1 MTMSK
6 TTVISTIR
14 IVTLIALGGLCVALY
29 PAINQ
34 ENLSEFISRNGLSAP
49 LIFIAICAFR
59 PVLFFLPSM
68 GLTIIAG
75 ALFGALW
82 GTIYVAIG
90 GALSTVIGYYF
101 ARWYGRSLLENLL
114 KSNHTLRRIDV
125 WSKKHGK
132 NAVLLMRI
140 CNLPWDMV
148 SYWAGLTNIS
158 FRDFYIASLI
168 ALLPFS
174 FLYTYFGTQVFT
186 PKSAGFLISLV
197 IILIMGSLPYI
208 LNLRKKNTND
218 Q

>member
-1 MTMSK
+1 MSK

-34 ENLSEFISRNGLSAP
+34 ENLSAFIGQYGLSAP
-49 LIFIAICAFR
+49 LVFILICAFR
-59 PVLFFLPSM
+59 PVLFFLPTM

-90 GALSTVIGYYF
+90 GALSTMIGYYF
-101 ARWYGRSLLENLL
+101 ARWYGRDLVEKLL
-114 KSNHTLRRIDV
+114 KSNQTLRNMDA
-125 WSKKHGK
+125 WTEKHGK
-132 NAVLLMRI
+132 NAVLLMRVF
-140 CNLPWDMV
+140 NLPWDMV
-148 SYWAGLTNIS
+148 SYWAGITNIS

-186 PKSAGFLISLV
+186 PKSAGFIISLI
-197 IILIMGSLPYI
+197 IILIMSSLPYI
-208 LNLRKKNTND
+208 LNLRKKNIDD